1 MPFQAPRPP
10 ASEIKAAWSDSD
22 GRSHGAQPEALKAR
36 NGTAPQLQAKV
47 CFFLNHEP
55 GMCPLMMITGQI
67 NTQVM
72 ETRPTLCSRCP
83 DRDSCVLMGSRS
95 PTLLASRPSGEGAPR
110 RCSEGLVPARGLS
123 RCAPESAP
131 SRTGTPCRVTGR
143 GCGAGVS
150 PSGQSSS
157 PRSSNHDLSACKSL
171 TTTKL
176 HPERRGKL
184 ALFALG
190 GKDVSI

>member
-1 MPFQAPRPP
+1 MPFQAPGPP

-22 GRSHGAQPEALKAR
+22 GRSHSAQPEALKAR

-110 RCSEGLVPARGLS
+110 RCSEGLLGSAGAQQVCTRGSPIPHRDALQGD
-123 RCAPESAP
+123 RK
-131 SRTGTPCRVTGR
+131 GLWCR
-143 GCGAGVS
+143 
-150 PSGQSSS
+150 GQ
-157 PRSSNHDLSACKSL
+157 PIW
-171 TTTKL
+171 T
-176 HPERRGKL
+176 E
-184 ALFALG
+184 LFPPQLQP
-190 GKDVSI
+190 

>member
-1 MPFQAPRPP
+1 MGISRKGAGVPFQAPGPP

-22 GRSHGAQPEALKAR
+22 GRSHSAQPEALKAR

-110 RCSEGLVPARGLS
+110 RCSEGLLGSAGAQQVCTRGSPIPHRDALQGD
-123 RCAPESAP
+123 RK
-131 SRTGTPCRVTGR
+131 GLWCR
-143 GCGAGVS
+143 
-150 PSGQSSS
+150 GQ
-157 PRSSNHDLSACKSL
+157 PIW
-171 TTTKL
+171 T
-176 HPERRGKL
+176 E
-184 ALFALG
+184 LFPPQLQP
-190 GKDVSI
+190 